1 MGQFSVVSTE
11 QRGDVTITV
20 LKNDVEK
27 RFVRVETRKGGPGD
41 GPGGMPGTVCMY
53 VYIYILC
60 PECSVCNVCMYVYE
74 FMSGMC
80 VYILCS
86 VCMYVCMYMPFF

>member
-1 MGQFSVVSTE
+1 MGQFSVVCTE

-27 RFVRVETRKGGPGD
+27 RYVRVESRKGGPGD
-41 GPGGMPGTVCMY
+41 GPCGMPGTVCN
-53 VYIYILC
+53 
-60 PECSVCNVCMYVYE
+60 VCNVCMYVYE